1 MHVTR
6 AIEWI
11 YSRQVFGI
19 KPGLERLALLLADL
33 GNPHETIPTVLVGGT
48 NGKGTVARITAAAL
62 QHAGHSVGLFTS
74 PHLHTFGER
83 LLINGAQPPSDV
95 LAELITR
102 IKPFAEQREATFF
115 EIVTALA
122 LLYFADQ
129 HVDIAVLEVGLGGT
143 YDATNIT
150 NPVAAAVVS
159 VALDHTEILGNTV
172 AEIAR
177 DKAGIFRPGVPAV
190 TGASESAL
198 AVLQECAAAQGAPLT
213 STTSLHTE
221 VLEHSLAGQRFTL
234 TWEHEQLTVSTPLI
248 GVHQP
253 SNIAVAYLLCRALR
267 VPTASFVHAAAH
279 AKHPARLELIPG
291 PTTWLIDGAH
301 NPAAASALAATLT
314 AVGASPQVLLLGTS
328 HEKDQAELAN
338 TLAGIAPRVVVAAAE
353 YSPRATPTA
362 ELQRLFPGGLAA
374 NSIANA
380 VATAERLAAGGMV
393 LVAGSLFLAAEVRAL
408 VLGIA
413 SDEQERQQ

>member
-122 LLYFADQ
+122 LLYFAEQ

-279 AKHPARLELIPG
+279 TKHPARLELIPG

-301 NPAAASALAATLT
+301 NPAAATALGATLA

-362 ELQRLFPGGLAA
+362 ELQRLFPGALAA
-374 NSIANA
+374 SSIANA